1 VVKGTVTVGPEVGL
15 HARPAADFVRVA
27 TLSGHKVH
35 LVNRSGKKA
44 VGTSILGVLSLGA
57 KHGEELVIEV
67 DGPEE
72 SAVLESLVRIV
83 SGEKTV

>member
-1 VVKGTVTVGPEVGL
+1 VVKGSVTVATEVGL

-57 KHGEELVIEV
+57 KRGEELVIEV
-67 DGPEE
+67 DGPDE

>member
-1 VVKGTVTVGPEVGL
+1 MVRGTVTVGPEVGL

-27 TLSGHKVH
+27 TLSGHKVQV
-35 LVNRSGKKA
+35 LNRSGKKA

-72 SAVLESLVRIV
+72 ISVLESLVRIV